1 MSTTV
6 DYDYKGLVSKLEE
19 KEGIVFLDFWA
30 SWCGPCK
37 AFAPVYE
44 KVAGEHD
51 DITFGKV
58 NTESEQEL
66 AAGFGIRS
74 IPTLMVFREGV
85 LLFRQPGMLPEEA
98 LQDLVRQVRA
108 LDMDEVR
115 KEIAEQEAAEQSG
128 PQSA

>member
-1 MSTTV
+1 MSTV

-37 AFAPVYE
+37 AFAPIYE
-44 KVAGEHD
+44 KVSEEHD

-58 NTESEQEL
+58 NTEQEQEL

-98 LQDLVRQVRA
+98 LEDLVRQVRA

>member
-1 MSTTV
+1 MSTV
-6 DYDYKGLVSKLEE
+6 DYDYKGLVSKLED

-37 AFAPVYE
+37 AFAPIYE
-44 KVAGEHD
+44 KVSEEHD

-58 NTESEQEL
+58 NTEQEQEL

-74 IPTLMVFREGV
+74 IPTLMVFRDGV

-98 LQDLVRQVRA
+98 LEDLVRQVRA